1 MDDLKSFGRN
11 KEELER
17 LVEIIYVYSKDIGME
32 FRLDKCGI
40 LVIRKGVKVRSVGI
54 ELPDG
59 EVIKELDEK
68 GYKYLGILQNDM
80 VMETQM
86 KGKVKGEYF
95 RRLKLLLKSK
105 LYSRNLIKAINAWA
119 VAVVRYSASVV
130 GWTAK
135 ELKEIDI
142 HQGRRGGKFAC
153 HAKGSEKS
161 LMKIVAKDVEEM
173 EDSKTYRKRVVGE
186 REDCLS

>member
-1 MDDLKSFGRN
+1 
-11 KEELER
+11 
-17 LVEIIYVYSKDIGME
+17 ME
-32 FRLDKCGI
+32 FGLDKCGM

-54 ELPDG
+54 DLPNG

-95 RRLKLLLKSK
+95 RILKLLLKSK

-142 HQGRRGGKFAC
+142 HQGRRGGKFGMSC
-153 HAKGSEKS
+153 KGE
-161 LMKIVAKDVEEM
+161 
-173 EDSKTYRKRVVGE
+173 
-186 REDCLS
+186 

>member
-95 RRLKLLLKSK
+95 RILKLLLKSK

-142 HQGRRGGKFAC
+142 HQGRRGGKFGMSC
-153 HAKGSEKS
+153 KGE
-161 LMKIVAKDVEEM
+161 
-173 EDSKTYRKRVVGE
+173 
-186 REDCLS
+186 

>member
-1 MDDLKSFGRN
+1 MDDLKSYRRN

-17 LVEIIYVYSKDIGME
+17 LVEIIYVYSKDVGIE
-32 FRLDKCGI
+32 SRLDKCGI

-68 GYKYLGILQNDM
+68 GYNYIGILQSDM

-105 LYSRNLIKAINAWA
+105 LYSRNLIKAINA
-119 VAVVRYSASVV
+119 
-130 GWTAK
+130 
-135 ELKEIDI
+135 
-142 HQGRRGGKFAC
+142 
-153 HAKGSEKS
+153 
-161 LMKIVAKDVEEM
+161 
-173 EDSKTYRKRVVGE
+173 
-186 REDCLS
+186 